1 MLHSSAVRRKHRGEA
16 IARNVCRYIERHY
29 LHFAGGVHPSEGKAS
44 GEEKIFSIWFQGE
57 ENAVRYGGKLKEGNN
72 IFASIDK

>member
-1 MLHSSAVRRKHRGEA
+1 
-16 IARNVCRYIERHY
+16 
-29 LHFAGGVHPSEGKAS
+29 VHPSEGKAS